1 MQLSRCLLLLPL
13 AIAIAWGAFTA
24 NKAHAQAPI
33 LQTPREEL
41 PELPELEPPGAAPP
55 ERVLPPVPVFPEE
68 DQLSGALRIFVR
80 EFKLAGNTV
89 FSDAEL
95 HELLAPYT
103 DREIS
108 SAELQQAGRVLTLY
122 YVDHGYVNSGAVI
135 PDQRVEDGVIELQII
150 EGRLA
155 GVEIEGARWFR
166 PSYFERRLM
175 IGSELPLRVDRLEER
190 LQLFQ
195 QDPRIRRINARL
207 VPGVARGLAVLRLH
221 VEEASPLDLGME
233 FANNEPV
240 SIGEYTG
247 RVFGGFSNVLGL
259 GDELEGFVAL
269 TEGLNDYRASYELPL
284 TKWDTSFITRFRS
297 SDSEVIE
304 EPFDAADI
312 ESRAVT
318 IGLGL
323 LQPLYRTPTTEF
335 RIAILG
341 DWRRTRTEIGGSGF
355 SFPGSGADPHDGISK
370 ISVLRLGGDWIHRTR
385 SQVLALRSLVSVGL
399 EVLDATENAG
409 DIPDT
414 RFVSWLTQLQWAQRF
429 AEVYN
434 SELVFRTDLQLATQ
448 PLMPI
453 EQIAVGGLR
462 SVRGYLVNQ
471 LVRDQAVISSIEVRI
486 PIFSRRDH
494 VVQIAPFADIGHGW
508 SVDRKGLDIGGAL
521 PLITPK
527 AKTLVGVGVGIR
539 YRFRNR
545 LFGELYYGGQLIE
558 APSPSKNS
566 LQSNGIYFLL
576 RANLF

>member
-1 MQLSRCLLLLPL
+1 
-13 AIAIAWGAFTA
+13 
-24 NKAHAQAPI
+24 
-33 LQTPREEL
+33 
-41 PELPELEPPGAAPP
+41 
-55 ERVLPPVPVFPEE
+55 
-68 DQLSGALRIFVR
+68 
-80 EFKLAGNTV
+80 
-89 FSDAEL
+89 
-95 HELLAPYT
+95 
-103 DREIS
+103 
-108 SAELQQAGRVLTLY
+108 
-122 YVDHGYVNSGAVI
+122 
-135 PDQRVEDGVIELQII
+135 
-150 EGRLA
+150 
-155 GVEIEGARWFR
+155 
-166 PSYFERRLM
+166 
-175 IGSELPLRVDRLEER
+175 
-190 LQLFQ
+190 
-195 QDPRIRRINARL
+195 
-207 VPGVARGLAVLRLH
+207 
-221 VEEASPLDLGME
+221 ME

-355 SFPGSGADPHDGISK
+355 SFPGSGADPDDGISK

>member
-1 MQLSRCLLLLPL
+1 MQLSHCFLLLPL
-13 AIAIAWGAFTA
+13 AVVIAWGTFAA
-24 NKAHAQAPI
+24 NKAHAQVPVF
-33 LQTPREEL
+33 QTPREEL
-41 PELPELEPPGAAPP
+41 PEVPELEPPEAAPP
-55 ERVLPPVPVFPEE
+55 ERVLPPAPVFPEE
-68 DQLSGALRIFVR
+68 DRLSGALRIFVR
-80 EFKLAGNTV
+80 EFELAGNTV
-89 FSDAEL
+89 FSSAEL

-103 DREIS
+103 GREIS
-108 SAELQQAGRVLTLY
+108 SAELQQASRTLTLY

-135 PDQRVEDGVIELQII
+135 PDQKVEDGVVELRII

-155 GVEIEGARWFR
+155 GVEIDGAKWFR
-166 PSYFERRLM
+166 PSYFEKRLM
-175 IGSELPLRVDRLEER
+175 IGSDRPLRVDHLEQR
-190 LQLFQ
+190 LQLLQ

-207 VPGVARGLAVLRLH
+207 IPGATRGMAVLRLH
-221 VEEASPLDLGME
+221 VEEEIPLDLGVE
-233 FANNEPV
+233 WANNEPV
-240 SIGEYTG
+240 SIGEQTG
-247 RVFGGFSNVLGL
+247 RVFAGFSNLVGL
-259 GDELEGFVAL
+259 GDGFEGFIAF
-269 TEGLNDYRASYELPL
+269 TEGLNDYRASYELPF
-284 TKWDTSFITRFRS
+284 TRWDTSFAVRFRS

-304 EPFDAADI
+304 EPFDLADI

-318 IGLGL
+318 VGLRL
-323 LQPLYRTPTTEF
+323 LQPLYRTATTEF

-341 DWRRTRTEIGGSGF
+341 DWRRSRTEVGGSGF
-355 SFPGSGADPHDGISK
+355 SFPGSGADPEDGTSK
-370 ISVLRLGGDWIHRTR
+370 ISVLRLGGDWIRRTR

-429 AEVYN
+429 AELYN
-434 SELVFRTDLQLATQ
+434 TELVFRTDLQLATQ

-462 SVRGYLVNQ
+462 SVRGYLENQ
-471 LVRDQAVISSIEVRI
+471 LVRDQAVISSIELRI
-486 PIFSRRDH
+486 PVVSRGGH

-508 SVDRKGLDIGGAL
+508 SVNREGFDIGGTL

-527 AKTLVGVGVGIR
+527 AKTLASVGVGIR

-545 LFGELYYGGQLIE
+545 LFGEIYYGGQLID
-558 APSPSKNS
+558 APSPSESS